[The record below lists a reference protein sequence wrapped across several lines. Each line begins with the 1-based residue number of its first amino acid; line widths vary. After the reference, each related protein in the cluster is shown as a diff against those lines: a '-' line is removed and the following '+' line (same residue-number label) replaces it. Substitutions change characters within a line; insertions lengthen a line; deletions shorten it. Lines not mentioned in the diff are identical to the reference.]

1 MKVHLADW
9 AGPLFDHYRYKVLY
23 GGRSSGKT
31 EAVAAALVV
40 QGAEETHTMAIVRE
54 HEVSIKKSA
63 KPALEKW
70 IKRLGLEGPDGYE
83 IFKTEIRHAN
93 GTWMFFSGMSK
104 VSEEDIKGWHDV
116 TRTWYEEAHM
126 MSIRSRNLLYPTVF
140 RQKNSEIWFTFNP
153 QNRTD
158 PVYRDFVTGNWG
170 AGSRYVHKVNYLANP
185 WFPEAEEE
193 LRIEWEKNDPQT
205 YPHVWLGEPADSDAD
220 KQVLAYDVLLA
231 CVEAWKKGLA
241 PPQMSAPV
249 TDSGLDMAEGGKDKC
264 AQVIRRGPVVEFLDV
279 WPGVA
284 GDLSVAAMRAHEN
297 TQPFDMYRLYYDA
310 SSPMKREFIAL
321 GTDYGA
327 YPVNFGGEV
336 GGKDVF
342 YEPKR
347 RNGEVFRSRNIQMA
361 DALRLRANRT
371 LRLLKGDKIDPVECL
386 FIRDDLPNLET
397 FLADL
402 TQPIRRQSVSTG
414 KYELD
419 KRGGDEKADSPDMF
433 DALCLSFSRDSDNG
447 LRVR

>member
-1 MKVHLADW
+1 MKVRLAEW

-40 QGAEETHTMAIVRE
+40 QGAEEPLTMAIVRE
-54 HEVSIKKSA
+54 HLESITKSA

-70 IKRLGLEGPDGYE
+70 IKRLGLEGREDYE
-83 IFKTEIRHAN
+83 ILKTEIRHAN
-93 GTWMFFSGMSK
+93 GTRMFFSGMSK

-116 TRTWYEEAHM
+116 NRTWYEEAHM

-140 RQKNSEIWFTFNP
+140 RQKNSEIFFTFNP
-153 QNRTD
+153 NNRTD

-170 AGSRYVHKVNYLANP
+170 KGSRYVRKVNYKDNP

-193 LRIEWEKNDPQT
+193 LRREWELNDPQT
-205 YPHVWLGEPADSDAD
+205 YPHVWLGEPADADAD

-241 PPQMSAPV
+241 PKQADAPV

-284 GDLSVAAMRAHEN
+284 GDLSVAAVRAHEN

-321 GTDYGA
+321 GADYGVR
-327 YPVNFGGEV
+327 PVNFGGEV

-371 LRLLKGDKIDPVECL
+371 MRLLKGDDVDPVECL

-402 TQPIRRQSVSTG
+402 TQPIRRQNPQTG
-414 KYELD
+414 KFELD
-419 KRGGDEKADSPDMF
+419 KRGGDEKAASPDRF
-433 DALCLSFSRDSDNG
+433 DALALAFSRDSDNG